1 MKLFLIE
8 RIVKKPRGKY
18 AKNIFGSFYHLF
30 KDTLNHELK
39 FMDSES
45 HKIFK
50 PRTLVVIIFV
60 SDVNFHLRDIKR

>member
-1 MKLFLIE
+1 MKLLLIA
-8 RIVKKPRGKY
+8 RIAKKPRGKY
-18 AKNIFGSFYHLF
+18 AENIFGSFYHLF
-30 KDTLNHELK
+30 KDTLNHKLE

-50 PRTLVVIIFV
+50 QRTLAVIIFV